1 MEFARRLAAGTLAA
15 SAAAA
20 LCSTAPAAAAS
31 RPRIDASTLY
41 RDAVASTR
49 SWSVHYVST
58 STQSKVTLHETGD
71 AGPASGT
78 QTVSAGKGRL
88 ADTITIYVI
97 GGITFVNGNTG
108 GLEVLAGLDAAQAAV
123 ASDRWIDFATTDAAF
138 SQVVAG
144 VRSRDVATE
153 LELKGPL
160 TLGRPRTLDG
170 LGVEAVD
177 GTQVDPRH
185 RSTHVVLYVRATGTH
200 VPVEEDTVDTRGRAT
215 SALHVVYSNWGELVR
230 PEAPSG
236 ALPLGPV
243 SAV

>member
-1 MEFARRLAAGTLAA
+1 M
-15 SAAAA
+15 
-20 LCSTAPAAAAS
+20 
-31 RPRIDASTLY
+31 
-41 RDAVASTR
+41 
-49 SWSVHYVST
+49 
-58 STQSKVTLHETGD
+58 
-71 AGPASGT
+71 
-78 QTVSAGKGRL
+78 
-88 ADTITIYVI
+88 I

-108 GLEVLAGLDAAQAAV
+108 GLEALAGLDAAEAAV
-123 ASDRWIDFATTDAAF
+123 ASDRWIDFATTDTAF

-185 RSTHVVLYVRATGTH
+185 RSSRVVLYVRATGTH
-200 VPVEEDTVDTRGRAT
+200 VPVEEDSVDPRGRAT
-215 SALHVVYSNWGELVR
+215 SALHVVYSNWGEQVR